1 MCEALGV
8 CKQTDLFGL
17 QETHGSLPDA
27 MEFARL
33 AGGAKC
39 FSAWS
44 AVGMEVVDFL
54 EENLVFGSS
63 SAPGASEHVLPF
75 EGKRDTYDHVNGVL
89 GHDSEYYSETD
100 SSYSSATF
108 ESCSSSVCT
117 KHSRDQNS
125 VSSAS
130 GGVFNIIKR

>member
-44 AVGMEVVDFL
+44 AVGMDVVDFL
-54 EENLVFGSS
+54 DENLVFGSS
-63 SAPGASEHVLPF
+63 SAPGANEHALPF
-75 EGKRDTYDHVNGVL
+75 EGKSDTCHQVNGVL
-89 GHDSEYYSETD
+89 GQDSEYYSESD
-100 SSYSSATF
+100 SSNSSATF
-108 ESCSSSVCT
+108 ETCRS
-117 KHSRDQNS
+117 
-125 VSSAS
+125 
-130 GGVFNIIKR
+130 

>member
-1 MCEALGV
+1 M

-44 AVGMEVVDFL
+44 AVGMDVVDFL
-54 EENLVFGSS
+54 DENLVFGSS
-63 SAPGASEHVLPF
+63 SAPGASEHVMPL
-75 EGKRDTYDHVNGVL
+75 EGKRDTYDQVNGVL
-89 GHDSEYYSETD
+89 GLPLLNPAVRQSARNTAETQTL
-100 SSYSSATF
+100 YRVPAVAF
-108 ESCSSSVCT
+108 LISSSER
-117 KHSRDQNS
+117 HSRS
-125 VSSAS
+125 LPHAS
-130 GGVFNIIKR
+130 TGPLSLVGA